1 MKITVKINDTSYD
14 VEVGDLSS
22 RPILAT
28 IDGETFEIH
37 PEEKAAPAGPVPAIS
52 APPPAPA
59 PAPAPRPVAAPV
71 AAAAASATGGAVI
84 IAPLPG
90 TVDSILVKEGAA
102 VTQGQEVLKLEAM
115 KMKNSIRSPRAG
127 KVVAIHVSAG
137 EQVQHGQAL
146 IEIGE

>member
-1 MKITVKINDTSYD
+1 MKLTVKIKDVTYD

-28 IDGETFEIH
+28 IDGETFEVF
-37 PEEKAAPAGPVPAIS
+37 PEETAAPVATTPAVSTPKPVS
-52 APPPAPA
+52 TPAPA
-59 PAPAPRPVAAPV
+59 PTPAPQPVAAPV
-71 AAAAASATGGAVI
+71 VSATGATVI

-90 TVDSILVKEGAA
+90 TIDSILVREGAS

-127 KVVAIHVSAG
+127 KVVAIHVSQG
-137 EQVQHGQAL
+137 EQVRHGQAL